1 MVYRRKQEHFFDSRA
16 PRDSENRHNHPGSPK
31 FFIVIKLPPSQRL
44 SSSPRSNLPLGL
56 TSGGLSLSPLGGR
69 GSGAGSPVGTLSIPA
84 GGSSSTGGS
93 GGSSEGSA
101 GVTSAGGGGIPVLT
115 SEAGLDGTSANLLS
129 TGDLGLISDL
139 LVLLGLGVA
148 VEVEIDNGVPL
159 GLAGSEG
166 TAETEDLTGKHPPD
180 ETDGVT
186 TLVVGGDG
194 NIDEVGGGV
203 SVAKGNDGDVDIRGL
218 LDGLGI
224 SARVGHDD
232 ETGLLERAGD
242 VVGEVTGGE
251 TTGNGGGTGV
261 GGELQDSTL
270 TVGTSG
276 DDTDIGGV
284 VNGGDDTGGQDDLL
298 PISIKRIY

>member
-1 MVYRRKQEHFFDSRA
+1 MPRGTQKSSQSSRIT
-16 PRDSENRHNHPGSPK
+16 K
-31 FFIVIKLPPSQRL
+31 LFIEIKPPPFQRL

-56 TSGGLSLSPLGGR
+56 TSGGSSLSPVAGG
-69 GSGAGSPVGTLSIPA
+69 GSGAGSPVSTLGIPA
-84 GGSSSTGGS
+84 GGTGSSGGS

-115 SEAGLDGTSANLLS
+115 SEAGLDGTSTDLLS
-129 TGDLGLISDL
+129 TGDLGLISNL

-159 GLAGSEG
+159 SLAGSEG
-166 TAETEDLTGKHPPD
+166 TAETEDLTGEHPPD

-203 SVAKGNDGDVDIRGL
+203 SVAKGNDGDVDVRGL

-270 TVGTSG
+270 AVGTSG

-284 VNGGDDTGGQDDLL
+284 VDGGDDTGGQDDLL
-298 PISIKRIY
+298 PISMKHIY